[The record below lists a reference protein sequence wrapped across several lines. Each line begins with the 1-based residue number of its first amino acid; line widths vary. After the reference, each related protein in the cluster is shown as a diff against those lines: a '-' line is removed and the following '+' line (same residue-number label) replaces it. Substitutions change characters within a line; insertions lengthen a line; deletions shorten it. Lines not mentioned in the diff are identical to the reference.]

1 MDAGERRLTAAGTRP
16 AAEGAPAP
24 APATGRALLL
34 ANPRSRSGGDPD
46 TVAALLREA
55 GLDPLCPPDPAAG
68 GGTAALIRAHAA
80 EVDRVVLAGGDGTMN
95 AAAPALLE
103 TGLPFAIIPLG
114 TGNDLA
120 RTLGIPEDPAEAA
133 RIAAEGTLREIDVGV
148 ANDVPFFNVAS
159 VGFGVDLTRALTG
172 DSKRRWG
179 KLGYAVAGLR
189 VLSRFR
195 PFTAAIRCGDQVVR
209 SRTIHIAVG
218 NGRHYG
224 GGMTVSERSRID
236 DGTFDVFSLEVGSVW
251 GLLRLLPA
259 LRRGDHGR
267 WQEVRTAEGEEIEIR
282 TRRRRSVNTDGEI
295 TTRTPVLLRVLHRAA
310 RVYVPAP
317 EVNAEPPPG

>member
-1 MDAGERRLTAAGTRP
+1 MAAGERRLTG
-16 AAEGAPAP
+16 GAV
-24 APATGRALLL
+24 GRRALLI
-34 ANPRSRSGGDPD
+34 ANPKSRSGGDPD

-55 GLDPLCPPDPAAG
+55 GLDPLCPAADG
-68 GGTAALIRAHAA
+68 QGAAALIRAHAP

-95 AAAPALLE
+95 AAAPALLD
-103 TGLPFAIIPLG
+103 TGLPFAVIPLG

-120 RTLGIPEDPAEAA
+120 RTLGIPEDPAAAA
-133 RIAAEGTLREIDVGV
+133 RVAAEGRLRAIDVGM

-172 DSKRRWG
+172 DAKRKWG

-189 VLSRFR
+189 VLARMR
-195 PFTAAIRCGDQVVR
+195 PFSAAIRCGDQVVR
-209 SRTIHIAVG
+209 SRTVHVAVG

-224 GGMTVSERSRID
+224 GGMTVSERSEID
-236 DGTFDVFSLEVGSVW
+236 DGKLNVFSLEVGGVW

-267 WQEVRTAEGEEIEIR
+267 WQEVLAAEGREVEIR
-282 TRRRRSVNTDGEI
+282 TRRRRAVNTDGEI
-295 TTRTPVLLRVLHRAA
+295 TTRTPVLFRVLPGAVRVFVPQPEEEEEAPVEVSAA
-310 RVYVPAP
+310 L
-317 EVNAEPPPG
+317 PPG

>member
-1 MDAGERRLTAAGTRP
+1 VAAGERRLNNDGPRP
-16 AAEGAPAP
+16 
-24 APATGRALLL
+24 RALLL
-34 ANPRSRSGGDPD
+34 ANPRSRSGGDPEAI
-46 TVAALLREA
+46 AALLRDA
-55 GLDPLCPPDPAAG
+55 GLDPLRPAAESRD
-68 GGTAALIRAHAA
+68 TAGLIRAHAA
-80 EVDRVVLAGGDGTMN
+80 AVDRVVLAGGDGTMN

-120 RTLGIPEDPAEAA
+120 RTLGIPDEPEAA
-133 RIAAEGTLREIDVGV
+133 ARVAAKGRVRAIDVGL

-159 VGFGVDLTRALTG
+159 IGFGVDLTHALTR
-172 DSKRRWG
+172 DAKRRWG

-189 VLSRFR
+189 VLARFR
-195 PFTAAIRCGDQVVR
+195 PFSAAIRCGDQVVR
-209 SRTIHIAVG
+209 SRTIHVAVG

-259 LRRGDHGR
+259 LRRGDHGN
-267 WQEVRTAEGEEIEIR
+267 WHEVRTAEGQEVEIR
-282 TRRRRSVNTDGEI
+282 TRRRRAVNTDGEI
-295 TTRTPVLLRVLHRAA
+295 TTRTPVVFRVLHHAA
-310 RVYVPAP
+310 RVFVPAS
-317 EVNAEPPPG
+317 EVTAPPPPG

>member
-1 MDAGERRLTAAGTRP
+1 M
-16 AAEGAPAP
+16 
-24 APATGRALLL
+24 L
-34 ANPRSRSGGDPD
+34 ANPKSRSGGDPE
-46 TVAALLREA
+46 TVATLLRQA
-55 GLDPLCPPDPAAG
+55 GLDPLCPSLDG
-68 GGTAALIRAHAA
+68 TGTAELIRAHAA
-80 EVDRVVLAGGDGTMN
+80 AVDRVVLAGGDGTVN

-120 RTLGIPEDPAEAA
+120 RTLGVPEDPAEAA
-133 RIAAEGTLREIDVGV
+133 KVAAEGRVRAIDVGL

-159 VGFGVDLTRALTG
+159 IGFGVDLTRALTR
-172 DSKRRWG
+172 DAKRRWG
-179 KLGYAVAGLR
+179 KLGYAAAALR
-189 VLSRFR
+189 VLARMR
-195 PFTAAIRCGDQVVR
+195 PFSAAIRCGDEVVR
-209 SRTIHIAVG
+209 SRTIHVAVG

-236 DGTFDVFSLEVGSVW
+236 DGTLDVFSLEVGSVW

-267 WQEVRTAEGEEIEIR
+267 WHEVRTGEAQEIEIR

-295 TTRTPVLLRVLHRAA
+295 TTRTPVLIRVLRGAA
-310 RVYVPAP
+310 RVYVPAS
-317 EVNAEPPPG
+317 EINAPPPPG

>member
-1 MDAGERRLTAAGTRP
+1 MTEASRATAA
-16 AAEGAPAP
+16 AAA
-24 APATGRALLL
+24 GRALLL

-46 TVAALLREA
+46 TVAGLLRGA
-55 GLDPLCPPDPAAG
+55 GLDPLCPDTDNRD
-68 GGTAALIRAHAA
+68 TAALIRAHAA

-120 RTLGIPEDPAEAA
+120 RTLGVPEDPAEAA
-133 RIAAEGTLREIDVGV
+133 RVAAEGRLRAIDVGL

-159 VGFGVDLTRALTG
+159 IGFGVDLTRALTG
-172 DSKRRWG
+172 DAKRRWG

-189 VLSRFR
+189 VLARMR
-195 PFTAAIRCGDQVVR
+195 PFSAAIRCGDQVVR
-209 SRTIHIAVG
+209 SRTVHVAVG

-224 GGMTVSERSRID
+224 GGMTVGDRTEID
-236 DGTFDVFSLEVGSVW
+236 DGKLDVFSLEVGGVW
-251 GLLRLLPA
+251 SLLRLLPS

-267 WQEVRTAEGEEIEIR
+267 WQEVLTAEGAEVEIR
-282 TRRRRSVNTDGEI
+282 TGRRRSVNTDGEI
-295 TTRTPVLLRVLHRAA
+295 TTRTPVVFRVLHRAV
-310 RVYVPAP
+310 RVYVPDPAVS
-317 EVNAEPPPG
+317 ETPPPG

>member
-1 MDAGERRLTAAGTRP
+1 MAAGQRRLTDGPPRP
-16 AAEGAPAP
+16 
-24 APATGRALLL
+24 RALLL
-34 ANPRSRSGGDPD
+34 ANPKSRSGGDPD
-46 TVAALLREA
+46 TVAGLLREA
-55 GLDPLCPPDPAAG
+55 GLDPLCPALEG
-68 GGTAALIRAHAA
+68 RNTAELIRAHAPA
-80 EVDRVVLAGGDGTMN
+80 VDRVVLAGGDGTMN

-120 RTLGIPEDPAEAA
+120 RTLGIPEDPSVAA
-133 RIAAEGTLREIDVGV
+133 RVAAEGRPRAIDVGL

-172 DSKRRWG
+172 DAKRRWG

-189 VLSRFR
+189 VLARLR
-195 PFTAAIRCGDQVVR
+195 PFTATIRCGDEVVR
-209 SRTIHIAVG
+209 SRTVHVAVG

-224 GGMTVSERSRID
+224 GGMTVGERTEID
-236 DGTFDVFSLEVGSVW
+236 DGKLDVFSLEVGGVW

-267 WQEVRTAEGEEIEIR
+267 WQEVLTVEGQEIEIR
-282 TRRRRSVNTDGEI
+282 TRRRRAVNTDGEI
-295 TTRTPVLLRVLHRAA
+295 TTRTPVLFRVLHGAVRVFVPPPPPEDGPREVSAA
-310 RVYVPAP
+310 A
-317 EVNAEPPPG
+317 APPPG

>member
-1 MDAGERRLTAAGTRP
+1 MAAGRRRLTG
-16 AAEGAPAP
+16 GAPP
-24 APATGRALLL
+24 RALLV
-34 ANPRSRSGGDPD
+34 ANPKSRSGGDPD
-46 TVAALLREA
+46 TVAGLLREA
-55 GLDPLCPPDPAAG
+55 GLAPVCPSLDG
-68 GGTAALIRAHAA
+68 QGTAALIRAHAA

-103 TGLPFAIIPLG
+103 TGLPFAIIPMG

-120 RTLGIPEDPAEAA
+120 RTLGVPEDPAEAA
-133 RIAAEGTLREIDVGV
+133 RVAAEGRLRAIDVGL

-172 DSKRRWG
+172 DAKRRWG

-189 VLSRFR
+189 VLARMHPFR
-195 PFTAAIRCGDQVVR
+195 ATIRCGDEVVR
-209 SRTIHIAVG
+209 SRTVHVAVG

-224 GGMTVSERSRID
+224 GGMTVSERTEID
-236 DGTFDVFSLEVGSVW
+236 DGKLDVFSLEVGGVW

-267 WQEVRTAEGEEIEIR
+267 WQEVLTAEGQEIEIR

-295 TTRTPVLLRVLHRAA
+295 TTRTPVLFRVLHGAA
-310 RVYVPAP
+310 RVFVPPPPQDGPP
-317 EVNAEPPPG
+317 EVSAAPPPG

>member
-1 MDAGERRLTAAGTRP
+1 MTVVDRAEAAR
-16 AAEGAPAP
+16 AAT
-24 APATGRALLL
+24 TGRALLL
-34 ANPRSRSGGDPD
+34 ANPKSRSGGDPD
-46 TVAALLREA
+46 TVAGLLREA
-55 GLDPLCPPDPAAG
+55 GLDPFCPDVG
-68 GGTAALIRAHAA
+68 GRNTAALIRAHAA

-133 RIAAEGTLREIDVGV
+133 RVAAEGRLRAIDVGL

-172 DSKRRWG
+172 DAKRRWG

-189 VLSRFR
+189 VLARLR
-195 PFTAAIRCGDQVVR
+195 PFSAAIRCGDEVVR
-209 SRTIHIAVG
+209 SRTIHVAVG

-224 GGMTVSERSRID
+224 GGMTVDEESRID
-236 DGTFDVFSLEVGSVW
+236 DGKLDVFSLEVGGVW
-251 GLLRLLPA
+251 SLLRLLPS

-267 WQEVRTAEGEEIEIR
+267 WQEVLTAEGAEVEIR
-282 TRRRRSVNTDGEI
+282 TRRRRAVNTDGEI
-295 TTRTPVLLRVLHRAA
+295 TTRTPVLFRVLRGAA

-317 EVNAEPPPG
+317 EVTAPSPPG

>member
-1 MDAGERRLTAAGTRP
+1 LTL
-16 AAEGAPAP
+16 APP
-24 APATGRALLL
+24 RTLLI
-34 ANPRSRSGGDPD
+34 ANPKSRSGGDPD

-55 GLDPLCPPDPAAG
+55 GLDPVCPALDG
-68 GGTAALIRAHAA
+68 QGTAALIRAHAA
-80 EVDRVVLAGGDGTMN
+80 AVDRVVLAGGDGTMN

-103 TGLPFAIIPLG
+103 TGLPFGIIPMG

-120 RTLGIPEDPAEAA
+120 RTLGIPEDPAAAA
-133 RIAAEGTLREIDVGV
+133 RVAAGGRLRAIDVAL

-172 DSKRRWG
+172 DAKRRWG

-189 VLSRFR
+189 VLARMR
-195 PFTAAIRCGDQVVR
+195 PFRATIRCGDRTLR
-209 SRTIHIAVG
+209 SRTVHVAVG

-224 GGMTVSERSRID
+224 GGMTVGEQTEID
-236 DGTFDVFSLEVGSVW
+236 DNRLDVFSLEVGSVW
-251 GLLRLLPA
+251 GLLKLLPA

-267 WQEVRTAEGEEIEIR
+267 WHEVLTAEGREVEIR

-295 TTRTPVLLRVLHRAA
+295 TTRTPVRVRLLHRAV
-310 RVYVPAP
+310 RVFVPDP
-317 EVNAEPPPG
+317 EVGGAAGVSAAAARPPG

>member
-1 MDAGERRLTAAGTRP
+1 MRTRP
-16 AAEGAPAP
+16 
-24 APATGRALLL
+24 LLL

-46 TVAALLREA
+46 TVADLLREA
-55 GLDPLCPPDPAAG
+55 GLDPICPPLDG
-68 GGTAALIRAHAA
+68 RGTAELIRAHAA

-120 RTLGIPEDPAEAA
+120 RTLGIPEDAAEAA
-133 RIAAEGTLREIDVGV
+133 RVAAEGDVRAIDVGL

-159 VGFGVDLTRALTG
+159 VGFGVELTRALTR
-172 DSKRRWG
+172 DAKRRWG
-179 KLGYAVAGLR
+179 TLGYAAAGLR

-195 PFTAAIRCGDQVVR
+195 PFSAAIRCGDEVVR
-209 SRTIHIAVG
+209 SRTVHVAVG
-218 NGRHYG
+218 NGRHFG
-224 GGMTVSERSRID
+224 GGMTVSDRSRID
-236 DGTFDVFSLEVGSVW
+236 DGTLDVFSLEVGSVW

-267 WQEVRTAEGEEIEIR
+267 WQEVRTAEGREIEIH
-282 TRRRRSVNTDGEI
+282 TRRHRSVNTDGEI
-295 TTRTPVLLRVLHRAA
+295 TTRTPVLFRVLRGAV
-310 RVYVPAP
+310 RVYVPAS
-317 EVNAEPPPG
+317 EVNGPPLPG

>member
-1 MDAGERRLTAAGTRP
+1 MTDAAAAARAEAAAGV
-16 AAEGAPAP
+16 A
-24 APATGRALLL
+24 GRALLL

-46 TVAALLREA
+46 TVAGLLRDA
-55 GLDPLCPPDPAAG
+55 GLNPLCPDLSKP
-68 GGTAALIRAHAA
+68 GGTADLIRAHAA

-133 RIAAEGTLREIDVGV
+133 RIAATGRLREIDVGL

-159 VGFGVDLTRALTG
+159 LGFGVDLTRALTG
-172 DSKRRWG
+172 DAKRRWG
-179 KLGYAVAGLR
+179 KLGYAVAGVR
-189 VLSRFR
+189 VLARMR
-195 PFTAAIRCGDQVVR
+195 PFSAAIRCGDTVVR
-209 SRTIHIAVG
+209 SRTVHVAVG

-224 GGMTVSERSRID
+224 GGMTVGERSEID
-236 DGTFDVFSLEVGSVW
+236 DGRLDVFSLEVGGVW
-251 GLLRLLPA
+251 SLLRLLPS

-267 WQEVRTAEGEEIEIR
+267 WHEVLTVEGSEVEIR

-295 TTRTPVLLRVLHRAA
+295 TTRTPVVFRVLHRAV
-310 RVYVPAP
+310 RVHVPESEAVS
-317 EVNAEPPPG
+317 ETTPPPG

>member
-1 MDAGERRLTAAGTRP
+1 MDARERRLTATVGG
-16 AAEGAPAP
+16 GAVDSALL
-24 APATGRALLL
+24 GRALLL

-46 TVAALLREA
+46 TVAGLLREA
-55 GLDPLCPPDPAAG
+55 GLDPLCPPDTGGRDVAA
-68 GGTAALIRAHAA
+68 AIRAHAA
-80 EVDRVVLAGGDGTMN
+80 KVDRVVLAGGDGTMN

-120 RTLGIPEDPAEAA
+120 RTLGVPEDPAAAA
-133 RIAAEGTLREIDVGV
+133 RVAAEGRLRAIDVGL

-172 DSKRRWG
+172 DAKRRWG

-189 VLSRFR
+189 VLARMR
-195 PFTAAIRCGDQVVR
+195 PFSAAIRCGDEVVR
-209 SRTIHIAVG
+209 SRTVHIAVG

-224 GGMTVSERSRID
+224 GGMTVGERTEID
-236 DGTFDVFSLEVGSVW
+236 DGKLDVFSLEVGSVW
-251 GLLRLLPA
+251 SLLRLLPS

-267 WQEVRTAEGEEIEIR
+267 WHEVLTAEGAEVEIR
-282 TRRRRSVNTDGEI
+282 TRRRRAVNTDGEI
-295 TTRTPVLLRVLHRAA
+295 TTRTPVLFRVLRHAV
-310 RVYVPAP
+310 RVYVPDPAAAVAVS
-317 EVNAEPPPG
+317 EATPPPG